1 MRETRTSIRTVVLFG
16 LGVSSLALS
25 GLALAVGCGSSG
37 STNGA
42 AVGAG
47 GNDGGLASF
56 VDDAGFSG
64 VWEDG
69 SFVATSADGGFCSG
83 SGPIVVVGDS
93 DGGTVT
99 SQCTGQI
106 AEEIFKSALCT
117 CQDVNLQG
125 YLRTRGFSS
134 ASAGADAGA
143 NGAPVGINGN
153 YVIPALAV
161 NAGFTDVGGSFA
173 VAGSDSLAFAGDF
186 TVNGDFHAA
195 SSLAL
200 AGYTPIAGSAWI
212 GGDVT
217 NAGYATVGGNLYI
230 TGNDV
235 LPLTVTG
242 TRTKQTV
249 SVAPPCDCNA
259 LLDVGALVD
268 AAQVTNDNA
277 SIGLSPDALH
287 DVIGVAD
294 VTLPCGK
301 YFLNDISGIGQIVIR
316 VGGRVALFIEGSI
329 TAAADLE
336 VQLSPSAEIDV
347 FIKGTLVLAGKGS
360 FGSTS
365 RPAATRIYV
374 GGSDDVVLV
383 GASGF
388 VGNLYAPYARVT
400 SVGYAKVWGSIFAND
415 FQVPGYADISYD
427 RAITQAGQGCSAPP
441 PTSCSQCGTCT
452 GGLACVGGTCGA
464 CTSDSDCCGQD
475 VCESGACQVLNIK

>member
-1 MRETRTSIRTVVLFG
+1 MRKTRTPIGAMMLVG
-16 LGVSSLALS
+16 LAVTSLALS
-25 GLALAVGCGSSG
+25 GLALAVGCGTSAGTNAAG
-37 STNGA
+37 S
-42 AVGAG
+42 
-47 GNDGGLASF
+47 GNDGGLLF
-56 VDDAGFSG
+56 VDEAGISG
-64 VWEDG
+64 IWEDG
-69 SFVATSADGGFCSG
+69 SFVATAADGGFCSG

-93 DGGTVT
+93 EGGTTT

-134 ASAGADAGA
+134 ASGAVDAGT

-173 VAGSDSLAFAGDF
+173 VAGADSLAFAGDF

-195 SSLAL
+195 SSLTL

-212 GGDVT
+212 GGNVT
-217 NAGYATVGGNLYI
+217 NAGYATVGGDLHI

-235 LPLTVTG
+235 LPLVVSG
-242 TRTKQTV
+242 TRTQQAVTI
-249 SVAPPCDCNA
+249 APPCDCSA

-294 VTLPCGK
+294 VTLPCGE

-336 VQLSPSAEIDV
+336 VELSPSAEIDV

-388 VGNLYAPYARVT
+388 VGNLYAPHARVT

-415 FQVPGYADISYD
+415 FQVPGYADFSYD

-441 PTSCSQCGTCT
+441 PTSCSQCGSCT
-452 GGLACVGGTCGA
+452 GGLACVGGACGA
-464 CTSDSDCCGQD
+464 CTTDGDCCGQD
-475 VCESGACQVLNIK
+475 VCQNGVCQGLLIH

>member
-1 MRETRTSIRTVVLFG
+1 MRETRIRSLTLIG
-16 LGVSSLALS
+16 LGVTSLALS
-25 GLALAVGCGSSG
+25 GLALAVGCGSSA
-37 STNGA
+37 STH
-42 AVGAG
+42 GAG
-47 GNDGGLASF
+47 TGSGNDAGLSF
-56 VDDAGFSG
+56 VDDGGISG
-64 VWEDG
+64 LWEDG
-69 SFVATSADGGFCSG
+69 SFIATAADGGFCSG

-93 DGGTVT
+93 EGGTTT

-134 ASAGADAGA
+134 ASGAPDAGP

-161 NAGFTDVGGSFA
+161 NAGYTDVGGSFA

-195 SSLAL
+195 SSLTL
-200 AGYTPIAGSAWI
+200 AGYTPIAGNAWI

-235 LPLTVTG
+235 LPLTVSG

-249 SVAPPCDCNA
+249 TVAPPCDCNS
-259 LLDVGALVD
+259 LLDIGALVD
-268 AAQVTNDNA
+268 AAQITNDNA
-277 SIGLSPDALH
+277 SIALSPNALH

-301 YFLNDISGIGQIVIR
+301 YFLNDISGIGQIVIH
-316 VGGRVALFIEGSI
+316 VGGRVALFIGGSI

-336 VQLSPSAEIDV
+336 VDLAPSAEIDV

-374 GGSDDVVLV
+374 GSSADVVLV

-427 RAITQAGQGCSAPP
+427 RAITQAGQGCAAPP
-441 PTSCSQCGTCT
+441 PTSCSQCGGCT
-452 GGLACVGGTCGA
+452 GGLACVGGACGA
-464 CTSDSDCCGQD
+464 CTGDSDCCGQD
-475 VCESGACQVLNIK
+475 VCQNGVCQGVVIP

>member
-1 MRETRTSIRTVVLFG
+1 MHIARRLAVLGLAASSFG
-16 LGVSSLALS
+16 LS
-25 GLALAVGCGSSG
+25 GLAVLGGCGTSSSAS
-37 STNGA
+37 STGGGA
-42 AVGAG
+42 SGAKG
-47 GNDGGLASF
+47 DGGLAT
-56 VDDAGFSG
+56 VDDAGISG
-64 VWEDG
+64 IWEDG
-69 SFVATSADGGFCSG
+69 SFVPTSADGGFCSG
-83 SGPIVVVGDS
+83 SGPIVDVGDS
-93 DGGTVT
+93 DAGTVT

-125 YLRTRGFSS
+125 YLRTRGFNS
-134 ASAGADAGA
+134 ASAADAGT

-173 VAGSDSLAFAGDF
+173 VAGSDSVAFAGDF

-195 SSLAL
+195 GTFTL
-200 AGYTPIAGSAWI
+200 AGYAAIARDAWL
-212 GGDVT
+212 GGNVT
-217 NAGYATVGGNLYI
+217 NAGYATVGGDLYI

-242 TRTKQTV
+242 TRTKETV
-249 SVAPPCDCNA
+249 TVAPPCDCGS
-259 LLDVGALVD
+259 LLDIGALVD
-268 AAQVTNDNA
+268 AAATTNDNA
-277 SIGLSPDALH
+277 SIALSPDALH
-287 DVIGVAD
+287 DVVGVAD

-301 YFLNDISGIGQIVIR
+301 YYLNDISGIGQIVIR
-316 VGGRVALFIEGSI
+316 VGGRVALFVEGSI

-336 VQLSPSAEIDV
+336 VELSPDAEIDV

-400 SVGYAKVWGSIFAND
+400 SVGYAKVWGSIFARD

-427 RAITQAGQGCSAPP
+427 RAITQAGQNCDAPP
-441 PTSCSQCGTCT
+441 AAGCSQCGSCT

-464 CTSDSDCCGQD
+464 CSTDSDCCGQD
-475 VCESGACQVLNIK
+475 VCQNGVCQGLLIK